1 MLDKS
6 RWHMG
11 QGAKPI
17 VHLNLVVDIVK
28 HRFCFRTERISS
40 FHEALAVVIRKSCL
54 SAELLAEWYA
64 WNSSVIDNPS
74 LGALTRTFMTSKWHI
89 CLEASSSCEITGELT
104 GTSAMGC
111 GAMGLCAVSRGAMG
125 RRPLAFGTF

>member
-1 MLDKS
+1 MLDRS

-11 QGAKPI
+11 HGAKPI

-54 SAELLAEWYA
+54 SAELLEEWYA

-74 LGALTRTFMTSKWHI
+74 LGAPTRTFITSKWHF
-89 CLEASSSCEITGELT
+89 CLEASSSCEIIGEITGEVT
-104 GTSAMGC
+104 GEIIGTSAVG
-111 GAMGLCAVSRGAMG
+111 RGAMG
-125 RRPLAFGTF
+125 RRPLTFGTF